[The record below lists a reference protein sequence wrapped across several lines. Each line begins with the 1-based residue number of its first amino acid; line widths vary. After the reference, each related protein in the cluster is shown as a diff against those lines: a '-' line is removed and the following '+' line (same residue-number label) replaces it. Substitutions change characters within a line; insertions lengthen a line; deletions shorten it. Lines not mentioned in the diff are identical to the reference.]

1 MIYVAFVAEPT
12 AQPPPYRSTAHP
24 RVRVW
29 KVGLQTLPRL
39 EPITINHPW
48 NPETTHL
55 YFIVP
60 PYTALQAPMPNTHL
74 GFRLS
79 CSEQPKVS
87 CNFACSAM
95 QFLVVRFVLSVCKS
109 STLQS
114 TTIYTAVYRLTQ
126 LTTSIFLQ
134 RLNFFS
140 RKTKAFFSKRYQSFS
155 FAGLVPG
162 KKQRTCNF

>member
-60 PYTALQAPMPNTHL
+60 PYTILQAPLPNTHL
-74 GFRLS
+74 GLGLAVLSNLKFHAISHAVS
-79 CSEQPKVS
+79 CSS
-87 CNFACSAM
+87 W
-95 QFLVVRFVLSVCKS
+95 LS
-109 STLQS
+109 
-114 TTIYTAVYRLTQ
+114 
-126 LTTSIFLQ
+126 
-134 RLNFFS
+134 
-140 RKTKAFFSKRYQSFS
+140 
-155 FAGLVPG
+155 GLS
-162 KKQRTCNF
+162 